1 MADTTVKRIH
11 ESMRGAP
18 VLNGV
23 AGSLIGLLDTFLVN
37 GWGMATANSLSVSG
51 GGATLTMPTG
61 SEFEDHCVVLIA
73 GATPAALNGEQ
84 RIATTNGTTLTFPTT
99 AADGPATG
107 TITVK
112 YAPCGWQKVFSG
124 ANLAVYRSQNVM
136 GNRRFLRVQD
146 TGNVDARVIAYNN
159 MTAVS
164 TGTGPFPT
172 NTQVSGGGYWPKSPS
187 ADAAAQRYDCLGDD
201 RMFYFGLCPGYTS
214 SGGAAAGDA
223 HTFSALRAFGDP
235 IYFKTSGDAWGT
247 FLSAS
252 NAANSAA
259 SAGGVVD
266 AGPTSGHFVER
277 SPAGTGGPVETYS
290 LPEAGEPGAWSGED
304 NSGLGPFPNAIDGR
318 LRLCRR
324 FVRASQADRSP
335 RAALPGL
342 LSAPVSGLTSHPTFK
357 ARDTI
362 AGPPGALAGRKLM
375 LLWTG
380 ASGKYGGSF
389 FDITGPWR

>member
-1 MADTTVKRIH
+1 
-11 ESMRGAP
+11 MRGAP

-23 AGSLIGLLDTFLVN
+23 AGSLIGLLDAFLID

-51 GGATLTMPTG
+51 GVATLTMPAG
-61 SEFEDHCVVLIA
+61 SDFEDGCVVLIA

-112 YAPCGWQKVFSG
+112 YAPCGWQKAFSG

-146 TGNVDARVIAYNN
+146 TGNVDARVVAYNN
-159 MTAVS
+159 MTGVS

-172 NTQVSGGGYWPKSPS
+172 AAQISGGGYWLKSTS
-187 ADAAAQRYDCLGDD
+187 ANATAQRYDCLGDD
-201 RMFYFGLCPGYTS
+201 RMFYFGLCRNYMS
-214 SGGAAAGDA
+214 SGGAAEGDKY
-223 HTFSALRAFGDP
+223 TYSRLLAFGDP

-252 NAANSAA
+252 NAANDAA
-259 SAGGVVD
+259 SVNGVVD
-266 AGPTSGHFVER
+266 AGRVNGHFVER

-290 LPEAGEPGAWSGED
+290 IPEAGSANAWSGED
-304 NSGLGPFPNAIDGR
+304 SDGFGPFPNAIDGR

-324 FVRASQADRSP
+324 FVCASQADLSP

-357 ARDTI
+357 ARDTLD
-362 AGPPGALAGRKLM
+362 GSGALAGRKLM
-375 LLWTG
+375 LLWIG
-380 ASGKYGGSF
+380 SYAKSGGSF

>member
-23 AGSLIGLLDTFLVN
+23 AGSLIGLLDTFLVD
-37 GWGMATANSLSVSG
+37 GWGLATANSLSVSG
-51 GGATLTMPTG
+51 GVATLTMPAG
-61 SEFEDHCVVLIA
+61 SEFEDHCVVLVA

-99 AADGPATG
+99 VADGPATG

-112 YAPCGWQKVFSG
+112 YAPCGWQKAFSG
-124 ANLAVYRSQNVM
+124 TNLAVYRSQSVM

-146 TGNVDARVIAYNN
+146 TGNVDARIVAYNN

-172 NTQVSGGGYWPKSPS
+172 AAQISGGGYWPKSTT
-187 ADAAAQRYDCLGDD
+187 ADTSAQRYDCLGDD
-201 RMFYFGLCPGYTS
+201 RMFYFGFCPHYTPY
-214 SGGAAAGDA
+214 GGAAAGDA
-223 HTFSALRAFGDP
+223 YTYSALRAFGDP

-247 FLSAS
+247 FLGVS
-252 NAANSAA
+252 NAANDAA
-259 SAGGVVD
+259 SFNGVVD
-266 AGPTSGHFVER
+266 AGLTPGHFVER
-277 SPAGTGGPVETYS
+277 APAGTGGPVETYS
-290 LPEAGEPGAWSGED
+290 VPEAGTPSAWSGED
-304 NSGLGPFPNAIDGR
+304 GNGFGPVPNAIDGK

-324 FVRASQADRSP
+324 FVRASQSDRSP

-342 LSAPVSGLTSHPTFK
+342 LSAPVSGLPSHPTFK

-362 AGPPGALAGRKLM
+362 AGAGALAGRKLM

-380 ASGKYGGSF
+380 VSGKYGGSF